1 MATDRNKEKL
11 NKTEK
16 DGAAAGPPGENLHG
30 TAEAD
35 SNPCKV
41 SIPGSGGE
49 QCKDKAAGIRDEK
62 TEKRCI
68 PGSGGAHKEGAAVT
82 DGRIPDKDGASAST
96 GNADKDSV
104 SEIGSGSEGVTGEQ
118 MPPEYQKRAAGQRR
132 DFSRPPMRT
141 FLGYFRPHWK
151 LFLLDLSCAFVAC
164 LIDLTFPLVARRS
177 MNELLPGKEYH
188 TFFTVMVIVAIA
200 FILRSAMNYI
210 ITYWGHMFGVRVEA
224 DMRQELFAHMQTL
237 DFKFFDRNRTG
248 QLMNRMTGDL
258 FELTELAHHGP
269 EDLFIAIVTIIGSL
283 IIMFPIQWRLALV
296 ILIIIPIFL
305 LVVIACRRSMVI
317 TSRNVKV
324 KMAEINGEI
333 ESGLSG
339 IRTSKAF
346 ANEDVDYAKFSI
358 ANERFKTAKCD
369 NYRAFGKFN
378 SSLEYFMCIMP
389 VVIMAVG
396 GWLIMRNRMDY
407 VDLITF
413 YLYIGTFIN
422 PIRKLSNFT
431 EMFMNG
437 FAGLNRFID
446 LMRSRP
452 EVREAEHPVVLQ
464 GVQGRIDMENV
475 DFTYDDEN
483 SVLRGIDLH
492 ISPGETVAIVG
503 PSGGGKSTLCQ
514 LIPRFYDTDRGVVRL
529 DGHDV
534 REVSKHSLR
543 RNIGIVQQD
552 VYLFPDT
559 IMENIRYGRPDATD
573 AEVIKAAKKA
583 EIYDDIMHM
592 PEGFSSYVGERG
604 VLLSGGQKQRVSIAR
619 IFLKNPPVL
628 ILDEATSALDTVTE
642 ARIQGAF
649 DRLSEGRTSILIAHR
664 LSTIKNADRIILIDD
679 GEIKESGTHDQLM
692 AAGGIYHELYETSVV

>member
-16 DGAAAGPPGENLHG
+16 DGAAVGPPGENLHG

-446 LMRSRP
+446 LMRIMP
-452 EVREAEHPVVLQ
+452 EVREAGHPVVLQ

-492 ISPGETVAIVG
+492 ISPARLL
-503 PSGGGKSTLCQ
+503 PSWDRREGAKALCA
-514 LIPRFYDTDRGVVRL
+514 
-529 DGHDV
+529 
-534 REVSKHSLR
+534 S
-543 RNIGIVQQD
+543 
-552 VYLFPDT
+552 
-559 IMENIRYGRPDATD
+559 
-573 AEVIKAAKKA
+573 
-583 EIYDDIMHM
+583 
-592 PEGFSSYVGERG
+592 
-604 VLLSGGQKQRVSIAR
+604 
-619 IFLKNPPVL
+619 
-628 ILDEATSALDTVTE
+628 
-642 ARIQGAF
+642 
-649 DRLSEGRTSILIAHR
+649 
-664 LSTIKNADRIILIDD
+664 
-679 GEIKESGTHDQLM
+679 
-692 AAGGIYHELYETSVV
+692 